1 MGLLSLDDVD
11 HLLTETAIRTPAVRL
26 ARDGSVL
33 PESRYTRTG
42 ASLAGKPLTGL
53 VDARRLLAEFDAGAT
68 VVLQG
73 LHRYWPPLRDL
84 VAQLELDL
92 GHPCQANAYLTPP
105 GAQGFAVHSDS
116 HDVFVFQTLGHKQ
129 WEVRTEGRVDAVLLE
144 PGLSMYLPTGTPHA
158 ARAQDAASLH
168 VTLGINQLTWRR
180 AVEHTVLDLLD
191 EVPDTHV
198 PAGWLDDPERLADGL
213 RGHLD
218 RVADAVRRLD
228 AEAVARQRAERFLAS
243 RGTRLPGGLRDVLAV
258 GELTD
263 TSPLARR
270 PGHPCVL
277 VDADGPEGPALRVL
291 LGDRHLDVPPRLRA
305 ALEVVRAS
313 TTLAPADLADHLD
326 PESRLVLC
334 RRLVREGLLRV
345 SG

>member
-1 MGLLSLDDVD
+1 M
-11 HLLTETAIRTPAVRL
+11 
-26 ARDGSVL
+26 
-33 PESRYTRTG
+33 
-42 ASLAGKPLTGL
+42 
-53 VDARRLLAEFDAGAT
+53 
-68 VVLQG
+68 VLQG

-116 HDVFVFQTLGHKQ
+116 HDVFVFQTHGHKQ
-129 WEVRTEGRVDAVLLE
+129 WEVHTEGRVEDVLLE

-180 AVEHTVLDLLD
+180 VVEHTVLD
-191 EVPDTHV
+191 V
-198 PAGWLDDPERLADGL
+198 AGRGPRHARARRLA
-213 RGHLD
+213 
-218 RVADAVRRLD
+218 RRPR
-228 AEAVARQRAERFLAS
+228 AARRRAARPPGPGRRRRTRASTPTASTRQRAERFLAS

-258 GELTD
+258 RELTD

-277 VDADGPEGPALRVL
+277 VDAEGPDGPVLRVL
-291 LGDRHLDVPPRLRA
+291 LGDRHLDVPAAAARRARGGAGAAPRW
-305 ALEVVRAS
+305 S
-313 TTLAPADLADHLD
+313 PADLADHLD

-345 SG
+345 TG

>member
-53 VDARRLLAEFDAGAT
+53 VDARRLLAEFDDGAT

-116 HDVFVFQTLGHKQ
+116 HDVFVFQTHGHKQ
-129 WEVRTEGRVDAVLLE
+129 WEVHTEGRVDDVLLE

-277 VDADGPEGPALRVL
+277 VDADGPDGPALRVL

-313 TTLAPADLADHLD
+313 HHAGAGRPRRPPRPARAGWC
-326 PESRLVLC
+326 SAA
-334 RRLVREGLLRV
+334 GW
-345 SG
+345 SGRAC